1 MRVHEVAKDLGLA
14 SKEVLSA
21 LARLG
26 IEAKSHMSVLD
37 EDAVN
42 AVLEHLTGDEKK
54 ESEAEKAPEAPEAP
68 KAPETAKPVEKTTPK
83 QKKGSGSQQAKGK
96 KGATHKGSRGR
107 PGRRP
112 GGRSR
117 DEARAPVE
125 VEEKGEP
132 TLIVLDGPLS
142 LKDLSE
148 KMNLNPAAVMK
159 KLIGL
164 GMMITINQ
172 EVDVETAEKIA
183 AEFNVIVDSQ
193 KIAADEQ
200 EIEAAV
206 AMSFSADRGEAVWEP
221 RPPVVTVM
229 GHVDHGKTSLLDTI
243 RKANVTASEAGGI
256 TQHIGAYQVTLQGK
270 RIVFLDTPGH
280 EAFTAMRARGAQATD
295 IAILVVAADDG
306 IMPQT
311 VEAIDHAKAAG
322 VPIIVAINKIDRS
335 SANVDRVKQ
344 QLTEHGLVAEE
355 WGGDTICVPVSAKEN
370 TGIDQLLEMIL
381 LVAEMQDL
389 KAVPNRPAKGIII
402 EAELDKGMGPLA
414 TVLIKTGTVGI
425 GDGIVAGS
433 SYGRVRAMIDD
444 KGRRVKE
451 AGPSTPVAV
460 LGLSDVP
467 QAGDMLYV
475 VGDDRAARVLAEKQ
489 ADKQKE
495 EIQSRAAKVTLD
507 NLYSQIQEGGIKEL
521 NIIVKADVQGSVEA
535 VRQSFE
541 KLSDSD
547 VRLTIIHGGV
557 GAITESDV
565 MLAAASNAIITG
577 FNVRPDANSRRLAE
591 QESIDI
597 RTYRIIYDAINDIKA
612 AMEGM
617 LDPELKEV
625 VLGRAEVRA
634 IFKVPRAG
642 TVAGSYVTEGKITK
656 NSQVRLIRNG
666 TIIHQGKIDSLK
678 RFKDDVRE
686 VQSGFEFGISLEKY
700 NDVKEGDIV
709 EAFIITEVE

>member
-1 MRVHEVAKDLGLA
+1 MRVHEVAMDLGLA
-14 SKEVLSA
+14 SKDVINA
-21 LARLG
+21 LAQIG
-26 IEAKSHMSVLD
+26 IEAKSHMSMLE
-37 EDAVN
+37 EDTVT
-42 AVLEHLTGDEKK
+42 AVLEQLTGSSEDKQKPE
-54 ESEAEKAPEAPEAP
+54 EEAVEAEAPA
-68 KAPETAKPVEKTTPK
+68 PVEKPAAK
-83 QKKGSGSQQAKGK
+83 PKKGSAGGQAKGK
-96 KGATHKGSRGR
+96 KGPDRRGGRGR

-112 GGRSR
+112 PGRSR
-117 DEARAPVE
+117 DEVSAPVAVPE
-125 VEEKGEP
+125 DAEP
-132 TLIVLDGPLS
+132 SVIILEGTLS
-142 LKDLSE
+142 LKDLAE
-148 KMNLNPAAVMK
+148 KMSLNPATVMK
-159 KLIGL
+159 KLIGM
-164 GMMITINQ
+164 GMMISINQ
-172 EVDVETAEKIA
+172 EVEVETAEKIA

-193 KIAADEQ
+193 KAVSDEH
-200 EIEAAV
+200 EMEKAV
-206 AMSFSADRGEAVWEP
+206 SNSFSAGIDDESDEVVWES

-229 GHVDHGKTSLLDTI
+229 GHVDHGKTSLLDMI
-243 RKANVTASEAGGI
+243 RKTNVTASEAGGI

-311 VEAIDHAKAAG
+311 VEAINHAKAAE
-322 VPIIVAINKIDRS
+322 VPIIVAINKIDRP
-335 SANVDRVKQ
+335 SANVERVKQ

-355 WGGDTICVPVSAKEN
+355 WGGDTICVPVSAKEKI
-370 TGIDQLLEMIL
+370 GIDQLLEMIL

-389 KAVPNRPAKGIII
+389 KAVPKRPAKGIII

-414 TVLIKTGTVGI
+414 TVLIKTGTIRI
-425 GDGIVAGS
+425 GDGIIAGS
-433 SYGRVRAMIDD
+433 SYGKVRAMIDD
-444 KGRRVKE
+444 NGKRVKE

-475 VGDDRAARVLAEKQ
+475 VGDDRVARILAEKQ
-489 ADKQKE
+489 ADKQKDE
-495 EIQSRAAKVTLD
+495 QLSRAAKVTLD
-507 NLYSQIQEGGIKEL
+507 NLYSQIQEGGVKDL

-541 KLSDSD
+541 KLSDSA
-547 VRLTIIHGGV
+547 VRLNIIHGGV
-557 GAITESDV
+557 GSITESDV

-597 RTYRIIYDAINDIKA
+597 RTYRIIYDAINDIQA

-617 LDPELKEV
+617 LDPVMKEV

-642 TVAGSYVTEGKITK
+642 TVAGSYVQEGKITK
-656 NSQVRLIRNG
+656 NSQIRLIRNG
-666 TIIHQGKIDSLK
+666 SVIHQGKIDSLK

-700 NDVKEGDIV
+700 NDVKEGDII
-709 EAFIITEVE
+709 EAFTIVEVE

>member
-14 SKEVLSA
+14 SKDVISA
-21 LARLG
+21 LAQIG
-26 IEAKSHMSVLD
+26 IEAKSHMSMLE
-37 EDAVN
+37 EDTVN
-42 AVLEHLTGDEKK
+42 AVLEQLTGEPKK
-54 ESEAEKAPEAPEAP
+54 EEPAEEPTEPEKAVPE
-68 KAPETAKPVEKTTPK
+68 KTTAKP
-83 QKKGSGSQQAKGK
+83 KKGSGTSQGKGK
-96 KGATHKGSRGR
+96 KGSDRKGNRNR

-112 GGRSR
+112 PGRGR
-117 DEARAPVE
+117 EEARTPAVLTDDT
-125 VEEKGEP
+125 EP
-132 TLIVLDGPLS
+132 SIIVLEGPLS
-142 LKDLSE
+142 LKDLAE
-148 KMNLNPAAVMK
+148 KMNLNPATVMK

-164 GMMITINQ
+164 GMMISINQ
-172 EVDVETAEKIA
+172 EVEVETAEKIA
-183 AEFNVIVDSQ
+183 AEFNVLVDSQ
-193 KIAADEQ
+193 KAVTDVE
-200 EIEAAV
+200 EIERAV
-206 AMSFSADRGEAVWEP
+206 SESFSAGIDDEGEAVIWES

-243 RKANVTASEAGGI
+243 RKTNVTAQEAGGI

-311 VEAIDHAKAAG
+311 VEAINHAKAAG
-322 VPIIVAINKIDRS
+322 VPIIVAINKIDRPT
-335 SANVDRVKQ
+335 ANVERVKQ
-344 QLTEHGLVAEE
+344 QLTEYGLVAEE
-355 WGGDTICVPVSAKEN
+355 WGGDTICVPVSAKEKI
-370 TGIDQLLEMIL
+370 GIDQLLEMIL

-414 TVLIKTGTVGI
+414 TVLIKTGTIRI
-425 GDGIVAGS
+425 GDGIIAGS
-433 SYGRVRAMIDD
+433 SYGKVRAMIDD

-467 QAGDMLYV
+467 AAGDMLYV
-475 VGDDRAARVLAEKQ
+475 VGDDRAARILAEKQ

-495 EIQSRAAKVTLD
+495 EQLSRAAKVTLD
-507 NLYSQIQEGGIKEL
+507 NLYTQIQEGGVKEL

-541 KLSDSD
+541 KLSDSA
-547 VRLTIIHGGV
+547 VRLTVLHGGV
-557 GAITESDV
+557 GSITESDV

-591 QESIDI
+591 QENIDI
-597 RTYRIIYDAINDIKA
+597 RTYRIIYEAINDIKA

-617 LDPELKEV
+617 LDPEMKEV

-642 TVAGSYVTEGKITK
+642 TVAGSYVQEGKITK
-656 NSQVRLIRNG
+656 NAQVRLIRNG
-666 TIIHQGKIDSLK
+666 TVIHQGKIDSLK

-700 NDVKEGDIV
+700 NDVKEGDII
-709 EAFIITEVE
+709 EAFTIMAVE